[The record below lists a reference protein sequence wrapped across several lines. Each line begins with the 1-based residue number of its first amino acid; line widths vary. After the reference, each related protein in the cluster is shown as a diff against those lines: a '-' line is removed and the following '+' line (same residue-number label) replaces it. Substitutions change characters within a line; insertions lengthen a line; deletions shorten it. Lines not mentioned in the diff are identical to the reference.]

1 MHMDKTIQAV
11 QNGTKY
17 NVKSSDPDPM
27 SIINTTLRGMFESV
41 SLPPQP
47 QLKKQKFFKI
57 LLTLNLMEPRERE
70 TIFYNNRALWYQDT

>member
-27 SIINTTLRGMFESV
+27 SIINTTLRGMF
-41 SLPPQP
+41 
-47 QLKKQKFFKI
+47 
-57 LLTLNLMEPRERE
+57 
-70 TIFYNNRALWYQDT
+70 